1 MSSKCKKMGLCSIA
15 IIIVLIMIVII
26 RNACFKPDYIKEIRN
41 NHVYLCGFYGRYPKN
56 HQQRFYIEFKKN
68 KTFILMDDCSR
79 GTIDDY
85 DQDGDGSHPHIK
97 IIYGKYVIDRNNR
110 YILSKAKSAYV
121 EFKDVGAVNSN
132 EINYYYTRTFSQYE
146 VMTERVFTNDKGN
159 YILSRTSMDKKAIDK
174 KWYYYI
180 YNKSDI
186 KKLPSS
192 PEEFRKQFKMDKKAE
207 QERLAEQAR

>member
-1 MSSKCKKMGLCSIA
+1 M
-15 IIIVLIMIVII
+15 IISYFLNII
-26 RNACFKPDYIKEIRN
+26 WFKTCISYN
-41 NHVYLCGFYGRYPKN
+41 NKHYQYYNNCDRA
-56 HQQRFYIEFKKN
+56 
-68 KTFILMDDCSR
+68 KTHFF
-79 GTIDDY
+79 TFTT
-85 DQDGDGSHPHIK
+85 H
-97 IIYGKYVIDRNNR
+97 DRNNR

-207 QERLAEQAR
+207 QERLAE

>member
-1 MSSKCKKMGLCSIA
+1 MGLCSIA
-15 IIIVLIMIVII
+15 IIIVLIMLVII

-41 NHVYLCGFYGRYPKN
+41 NHVYLCDFYGRYPQN

-207 QERLAEQAR
+207 QERLAE

>member
-1 MSSKCKKMGLCSIA
+1 M
-15 IIIVLIMIVII
+15 VLLH
-26 RNACFKPDYIKEIRN
+26 N
-41 NHVYLCGFYGRYPKN
+41 
-56 HQQRFYIEFKKN
+56 
-68 KTFILMDDCSR
+68 
-79 GTIDDY
+79 
-85 DQDGDGSHPHIK
+85 IK

-207 QERLAEQAR
+207 QERLAE